1 MNERLIR
8 QQRDIY
14 REQLLAHGDSP
25 NATYNQSISIQQL
38 RFARLLNALDLD
50 QSATVHDVG
59 CGICDL
65 YPYLRQRFPSAS
77 YSGTEIVPEMSELAA
92 SKYPEIRVS
101 IRDLLTSEITD
112 RYDYVVL
119 SGVFNL
125 PGESPR
131 EEWKRFT
138 RVLLAR
144 MFDLCTKGIAFNF
157 LNGNAAEYH
166 HPDMYYENPEEI
178 SLFCTSN
185 FSRFVYV
192 DQSYPLFECTTTVL
206 RPQYVKE
213 RYIETAFQR
222 YIK

>member
-1 MNERLIR
+1 MNEKLIKN
-8 QQRDIY
+8 QRDIY
-14 REQLLAHGDSP
+14 REQLLAYGDSP
-25 NATYNQSISIQQL
+25 DATYNQSESIQQL
-38 RFARLLNALDLD
+38 RFARLLNALDLNHGV
-50 QSATVHDVG
+50 SVHDVG

-65 YPYLRQRFPSAS
+65 YPYLKKRFPSVH
-77 YSGTEIVPEMSELAA
+77 YSGTEIVPEMSELAT
-92 SKYPEIRVS
+92 SKYPEVTVL
-101 IRDLLTSEITD
+101 IRDIVTSEITG

-131 EEWKRFT
+131 EEWKSFT
-138 RVLLAR
+138 RILLTR

-157 LNGNAAEYH
+157 LNASAAEYH
-166 HPDMYYENPEEI
+166 HPDMHYESPEEI

-185 FSRFVYV
+185 FSRFIYV

-206 RPQYVKE
+206 RPEYVE
-213 RYIETAFQR
+213 EMYFDTALQR